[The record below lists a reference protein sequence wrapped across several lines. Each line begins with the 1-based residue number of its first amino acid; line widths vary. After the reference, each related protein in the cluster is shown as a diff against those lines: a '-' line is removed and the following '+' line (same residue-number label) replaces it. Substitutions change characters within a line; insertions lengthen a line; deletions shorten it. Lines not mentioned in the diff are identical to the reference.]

1 MLAFETTLRESLVG
15 ESGESIGEP
24 SGAVGF
30 AIEQSVR
37 RERLIVRRQNIACGR
52 VTVLDKLDGIADS
65 VADVAD
71 KLTIVRREGE
81 ADATRLAVCCGRFR
95 ARCARHHLDQPD
107 CRYST

>member
-1 MLAFETTLRESLVG
+1 MNQCGCSWLMA
-15 ESGESIGEP
+15 GEP
-24 SGAVGF
+24 SGAVGL

-71 KLTIVRREGE
+71 NFLRSSGGRERPTRR
-81 ADATRLAVCCGRFR
+81 AWLCAVVGF
-95 ARCARHHLDQPD
+95 AHDVPD
-107 CRYST
+107 II